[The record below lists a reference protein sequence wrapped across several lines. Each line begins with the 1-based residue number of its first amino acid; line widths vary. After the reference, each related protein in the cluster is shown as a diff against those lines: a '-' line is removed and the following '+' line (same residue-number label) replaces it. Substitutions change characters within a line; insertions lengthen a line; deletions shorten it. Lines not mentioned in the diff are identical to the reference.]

1 MRIFSFIAILFC
13 LFTLP
18 IQAQI
23 GARGWHRDVLDSL
36 EWRYQE
42 KGPKYHPVFQPV
54 VPLLVASDF
63 VERDSVQR
71 SLIIDAAPLLAARAG
86 VGVNGKALSALSVG
100 ALIGLKD
107 HHRWDGEFSYT
118 YNQFYGPS
126 YLNIR
131 TDSLAV
137 FPGVGKVK
145 KNSTLG
151 FNYAHQFAG
160 HLGMRAG
167 EHFYFEIGN
176 GKHFLGDGY
185 RSLILSENA
194 PAYPYAKMVM
204 DLWRVRFQSLFA
216 QCVAGDEKKYFA
228 THSLSWNA
236 TDRFQVSFFEMV
248 VWQAKDSLSNRN
260 LDMHYLNPLLF
271 YRPLEYTQGSADNV
285 ILGAG
290 FKHRPLKKL
299 QWYAQVVLDEF
310 LFSEMRNQTGWWA
323 NKFGGQIGLRLLD
336 VLPGLSVQS
345 ECNAVRPFTY
355 SHGSQIQ
362 AWGHYNQALAH
373 PLGANFS
380 EWVTILSYRFNPL
393 YSISN
398 KYIWASYGRDWDEDG
413 DGVVDNL
420 GGDIFRSYVNP
431 FKERENTLL
440 QGNRSVVHFNEF
452 KVNREIPSIPGLVC
466 SVGYLGRLEKNLGT
480 WNADHY
486 MVFSATMSG
495 LLETVID
502 Y

>member
-1 MRIFSFIAILFC
+1 MRLFSFIAILFC
-13 LFTLP
+13 LCTLP
-18 IQAQI
+18 TRAQI

-36 EWRYQE
+36 EWRYQA
-42 KGPKYHPVFQPV
+42 KGAKYHPVFQPT

-63 VERDSVQR
+63 VQRDSVPR
-71 SLIIDAAPLLAARAG
+71 SLVLDAAPLLTARAG
-86 VGVNGKALSALSVG
+86 AGTNGKALWSLSVG

-107 HHRWDGEFSYT
+107 HHRWDGEVSYT
-118 YNQFYGPS
+118 FNQFYGPN

-131 TDSLAV
+131 TDSLGV
-137 FPGVGKVK
+137 FPGVGKFK
-145 KNSTLG
+145 KNPTFG
-151 FNYAHQFAG
+151 YYFAHQFAG
-160 HLGMRAG
+160 HMGMRAG
-167 EHFYFEIGN
+167 DHFYFEIGN
-176 GKHFLGDGY
+176 GKHFLGDGF

-194 PAYPYAKMVM
+194 PAYPYGKMVM
-204 DLWRVRFQSLFA
+204 DVWRVRFQSLFA
-216 QCVAGDEKKYFA
+216 QCVSGDEKKYFA
-228 THSLSWNA
+228 THALSWNV
-236 TDRFQVSFFEMV
+236 TDRFQMSFFEMV

-260 LDMHYLNPLLF
+260 LDIHYLNPLLF

-290 FKHRPLKKL
+290 FKHRPVKKF
-299 QWYAQVVLDEF
+299 QWYAQIVLDEF

-323 NKFGGQIGLRLLD
+323 NKFGGQIGIRLL
-336 VLPGLSVQS
+336 VVVPGLSVQS

-380 EWVTILSYRFNPL
+380 DWVTILSYRINSL
-393 YSISN
+393 YSVSN

-413 DGVVDNL
+413 DDVVDNL

-452 KVNREIPSIPGLVC
+452 KINRVIQSVPGLTC
-466 SVGYLGRLEKNLGT
+466 SLGYLARLEKNVDA
-480 WNADHY
+480 WHDEHY
-486 MVFSATMSG
+486 LLFSVSMQG
-495 LLETVID
+495 LLETVTD

>member
-13 LFTLP
+13 LCTLP
-18 IQAQI
+18 TRAQI

-36 EWRYQE
+36 EWRYQV
-42 KGPKYHPVFQPV
+42 KGAKYHPVFQPT

-63 VERDSVQR
+63 VQRDSVQR

-86 VGVNGKALSALSVG
+86 AGNNGKALSALSVG

-107 HHRWDGEFSYT
+107 RYKWDGEFSYT
-118 YNQFYGPS
+118 YNQFYGPN

-145 KNSTLG
+145 KNEAFG

-167 EHFYFEIGN
+167 DHFYFEIGN

-194 PAYPYAKMVM
+194 PAYPYGKMVM

-290 FKHRPLKKL
+290 FKHRPTPQF
-299 QWYAQVVLDEF
+299 QWYVQFVLDEF
-310 LFSEMRNQTGWWA
+310 LASEIRARSGWWA
-323 NKFGGQIGLRLLD
+323 NKFGGQIGLRFLD
-336 VLPGLSVQS
+336 ILPGWSIQS
-345 ECNAVRPFTY
+345 EVNVVRPFTY
-355 SHGSQIQ
+355 SHGSEIQ
-362 AWGHYNQALAH
+362 SWSHYNQALAH
-373 PLGANFS
+373 PLGANFA
-380 EWVTILSYRFNPL
+380 EWSTLFSLRISGK

-398 KYIWASYGRDWDEDG
+398 KYIWATYGRDQDEDG
-413 DGVVDNL
+413 DGEVDNL

-431 FKERENTLL
+431 FKIRQNEMY

-452 KVNREIPSIPGLVC
+452 KINRVIQSIPGLTC
-466 SVGYLGRLEKNLGT
+466 SLGYLARLEKNDGA
-480 WNADHY
+480 WHDEHY
-486 MVFSATMSG
+486 LLFSVSMQG
-495 LLETVID
+495 LLETVTD